1 MHSVLEIIVFFILI
15 IIYWCDHRRRQYFKQ
30 RISRNVY
37 LNIKT
42 VARNIATMLHSNK
55 KCEFYGNSADLTNG
69 AVLYSLH
76 FGVWELMPRILQ
88 KHINKNIGILVNRY
102 TENNPF
108 FLGKMMDKIL
118 CKWRLNDNIKIFY
131 PDEIFRI
138 IGFVRNGGIFAALVD
153 GDTLYAKF
161 KKIEKL
167 AHLCKVQLI
176 PFAVYQDKEATIMEM
191 GCNLEH
197 LIKQRPNDYWWFYRS
212 RKSSKI
218 I

>member
-1 MHSVLEIIVFFILI
+1 M
-15 IIYWCDHRRRQYFKQ
+15 
-30 RISRNVY
+30 
-37 LNIKT
+37 KT
-42 VARNIATMLHSNK
+42 VTRNIATMLHPNK
-55 KCEFYGNSADLTNG
+55 KYELYGDSAVLTNG

-108 FLGKMMDKIL
+108 LLGRMMDKIL
-118 CKWRLNDNIKIFY
+118 YKWRLNDHIKIFY

-138 IGFVRNGGIFAALVD
+138 IRFVRDGGVFAALVD
-153 GDTLYAKF
+153 GDTLYSKF
-161 KKIEKL
+161 KKIERL

-176 PFAVYQDKEATIMEM
+176 PFAVYQDRETTIMEM

-197 LIKQRPNDYWWFYRS
+197 LIRQRPNDYWWFYRS